1 MYVNTLNM
9 VQPENVEHAYIY
21 TYTYIATYIFATID
35 TCHVSHW
42 NLEALQPG
50 RVTVPQRQVEGNCV
64 RERVREMSRFTG
76 NALNKHSVV
85 FLVAPATK
93 QNPPCIRKCLGQIA
107 VSVSG

>member
-1 MYVNTLNM
+1 MLYCCGHGISSFPCISILAFV
-9 VQPENVEHAYIY
+9 PSFSS
-21 TYTYIATYIFATID
+21 IFATID